1 MRKISF
7 YPKLAINN
15 IKSNRRLY
23 FPYLLTCIFTVAMF
37 YIVLFIRYNDGLAN
51 VMGGR
56 YVESYMTVSY
66 THLDVYKRQEFTMR
80 KRLDRPAAYDGG
92 WP

>member
-7 YPKLAINN
+7 YPKLASNN

-66 THLDVYKRQEFTMR
+66 THLE
-80 KRLDRPAAYDGG
+80 LC
-92 WP
+92 